1 MVQRW
6 LDAVAAEL
14 GVEAVDDEDA
24 LLDIARV
31 VAHSVERKATP
42 LTTFLIGVAA
52 GRGADAGELC
62 DRVSAMAAVW
72 DGAADDA
79 DGFTG

>member
-6 LDAVAAEL
+6 LDAVATEL
-14 GVEAVDDEDA
+14 GIETLDNEEA
-24 LLDIARV
+24 LLDTARV

-52 GRGADAGELC
+52 GRGADAGDLC
-62 DRVSAMAAVW
+62 DRVSAMAMGW
-72 DGAADDA
+72 RGDTDDA
-79 DGFTG
+79 DGSSG